1 MGTDVKWGR
10 TPFPVWRNGFL
21 PCGKWGTSRFFAFG
35 GWRWPCVSHRVE
47 RRARPGRGHAHL
59 RARGMDAALCRA
71 VPLFPQPTPHTRG
84 ASRACRPCP
93 REGTPDPINGSHR
106 DPAKRKRATSWEVGR
121 LTYRALPITC
131 FLTGNPQFHRRG
143 VVSRSCSTA
152 LLTRDSVTSVMRL
165 RTSSLPWIGWRSLRY
180 SPVL

>member
-1 MGTDVKWGR
+1 MGTYPISRMAERLSAMREMGYV
-10 TPFPVWRNGFL
+10 PVFRVRRMAL
-21 PCGKWGTSRFFAFG
+21 ALRISPSGT
-35 GWRWPCVSHRVE
+35 
-47 RRARPGRGHAHL
+47 RARPGRGHAHL
-59 RARGMDAALCRA
+59 RARGMDAALWRA